1 MCHSDVFNFVYMYIC
16 VCMYFLVFVHK
27 DVDICGLCLYYVYV
41 RIKAVLDFTL
51 LQKLTNNMKNV
62 SQKGEGLTV

>member
-1 MCHSDVFNFVYMYIC
+1 MWSVFVLCMC
-16 VCMYFLVFVHK
+16 VCV
-27 DVDICGLCLYYVYV
+27 GGGV